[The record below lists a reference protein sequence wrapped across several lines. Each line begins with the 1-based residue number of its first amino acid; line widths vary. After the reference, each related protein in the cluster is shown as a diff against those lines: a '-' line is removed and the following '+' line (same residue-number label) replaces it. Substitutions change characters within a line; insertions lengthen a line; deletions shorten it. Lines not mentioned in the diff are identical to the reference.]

1 MGAATFGRSV
11 AGMLART
18 VLAGLL
24 ALLAAGAFAP
34 QPAQAYLSDV
44 AQQQDEPELEESGTV
59 VEVAAIP
66 DGEYKLAAQAGLS
79 GVELADVVLTVKEG
93 QAAVSFTLAESYTYL
108 YLGSAAQAAKAA
120 GNDGTEVDEY
130 LAGTATDGGLR
141 YTFAITQLNVA
152 VDVALYDGGTAEDED
167 ACWHDCPLLFAASEE
182 VNLAVA
188 AATLGSAEEEDA
200 CWHDCPLLF
209 TASEEVNLAVAAAT
223 LDASGEE
230 DAGGDEAD
238 ADEEEAADDAAATG
252 GSGAAAQEETPDTSD
267 VNLTVDGSVTVK
279 EQDVES
285 IIAEVEADAAASA
298 ADDAAADDADDGD
311 ASSADEGA
319 QAEQDGAILLT
330 IKSLGLDDSVDISA
344 LPVASS
350 AADGTQGEGLP
361 AVALA
366 ALALLLA
373 GIIARL
379 ATFGAAG
386 GFARRRPASAHS

>member
-1 MGAATFGRSV
+1 MGAATFGRSAV
-11 AGMLART
+11 RVLARA
-18 VLAGLL
+18 VLVGLL
-24 ALLAAGAFAP
+24 ALLAAGAFAA
-34 QPAQAYLSDV
+34 QPAQGYLSDV
-44 AQQQDEPELEESGTV
+44 AQQQSASAPEASGSV

-66 DGEYKLAAQAGLS
+66 DGEYKISAQAGFS
-79 GVELADVVLTVKEG
+79 GVEPADVVLTVKEG
-93 QAAVSFTLAESYTYL
+93 QAAVSFTLAESYIYL

-120 GNDGTEVDEY
+120 GSDGTEVDAY

-141 YTFAITQLNVA
+141 YTFAVTQLNAA

-167 ACWHDCPLLFAASEE
+167 ACWRDCPLLFA
-182 VNLAVA
+182 
-188 AATLGSAEEEDA
+188 
-200 CWHDCPLLF
+200 
-209 TASEEVNLAVAAAT
+209 ASEEVNLAVAAAT

-238 ADEEEAADDAAATG
+238 ADEEEAADDAAAT
-252 GSGAAAQEETPDTSD
+252 SAADTAAQEKETPDTSD

-319 QAEQDGAILLT
+319 QAEQGGAILLT

-373 GIIARL
+373 GVIAKL

-386 GFARRRPASAHS
+386 GFARRRPAPAHS

>member
-1 MGAATFGRSV
+1 
-11 AGMLART
+11 MLARI

-24 ALLAAGAFAP
+24 ALLVAGAFAA
-34 QPAQAYLSDV
+34 QPAQAYLTDV
-44 AQQQDEPELEESGTV
+44 AQQQSASAPEASGSV

-66 DGEYKLAAQAGLS
+66 DGEYKISAQAGLS
-79 GVELADVVLTVKEG
+79 GVEPADVVLTVKEG

-120 GNDGTEVDEY
+120 GSDGTEVDAY

-141 YTFAITQLNVA
+141 YTFAVTQLNAA

-167 ACWHDCPLLFAASEE
+167 ACWRDCPLLFA
-182 VNLAVA
+182 
-188 AATLGSAEEEDA
+188 
-200 CWHDCPLLF
+200 
-209 TASEEVNLAVAAAT
+209 ASEEVNLAVAAAT

-238 ADEEEAADDAAATG
+238 AGEEEAADDTAAT
-252 GSGAAAQEETPDTSD
+252 SAADTAAQEETPDTSD

-311 ASSADEGA
+311 ASSADEDA
-319 QAEQDGAILLT
+319 QAEQGGAVLLT

-373 GIIARL
+373 GVIAKL

-386 GFARRRPASAHS
+386 GFARRRHVPAHS